1 MHKTLHSQRK
11 EKCVNY
17 RLNIA
22 EVIVQNVQLPNY
34 KKRGKSALGET
45 TLPQVQY
52 WAHLPKQIDL
62 TPQKKKKNQQECVK
76 FTINTK
82 YEAKQRG
89 NARCKIVLYRFTST
103 KIFSEIPYH
112 AGLFLEL

>member
-1 MHKTLHSQRK
+1 MGAIDHQNQMLPIWLNTYIMHKTLHSQRK

-62 TPQKKKKNQQECVK
+62 TPQKKKP
-76 FTINTK
+76 T
-82 YEAKQRG
+82 RM
-89 NARCKIVLYRFTST
+89 CKIYYKH
-103 KIFSEIPYH
+103 KI
-112 AGLFLEL
+112 